1 MKILSRSA
9 ILSAAILPAAV
20 ILASLVILIAANP
33 RARAADAQLPAVGS
47 PAPTFTLNSQEG
59 TPVSLKDYQGKWV
72 VLYFYPKDMT
82 TGCTI
87 EAHNFQRDL
96 AQYEQKNAV
105 ILGVSAD
112 TVDSHKEFC
121 TKESLTFKLLAD
133 PSHKV
138 TIEYGSLAPS
148 GTVALRNTFL
158 IDPQGVIV
166 KVYEKVN
173 PMTHSEQLL
182 ADLTDLQK
190 SATK

>member
-1 MKILSRSA
+1 MSKHSLLA
-9 ILSAAILPAAV
+9 IAIISAAMLAAMAV
-20 ILASLVILIAANP
+20 MTAVSP
-33 RARAADAQLPAVGS
+33 HARAADEQQLPTVGT
-47 PAPTFTLNSQEG
+47 PAPGFTLNSQEG
-59 TPVSLKDYQGKWV
+59 TPVSLKGYQGKWV

-105 ILGVSAD
+105 ILGISAD

-121 TKESLTFKLLAD
+121 TKDGLTFKLLAD

-138 TIEYGSLAPS
+138 TLEYGSLAPS
-148 GTVALRNTFL
+148 GTVALRNTFV
-158 IDPQGVIV
+158 IDPQGVIA

-173 PMTHSEQLL
+173 PTTHSEQVL
-182 ADLTDLQK
+182 ADLSDLQK
-190 SATK
+190 SPTK